1 MSKKVLVIASS
12 LRKGS
17 NSDILAD
24 EFERGAIDA
33 GHQVEKISL
42 KDKTIGFCKGCLACQ
57 KTMRCVMHDDADMIA
72 QKMYSA
78 DVVVFATPIYYYG
91 LSGQLK
97 TLLDR
102 MNPLYPSDYAFREVY
117 LLTTAAEDEETTM
130 ERAISGLQGWID
142 CFEKAELKGVIR
154 GGGVNDPSEI
164 QTATT
169 LLSNTYKMGRH
180 C

>member
-1 MSKKVLVIASS
+1 MSKNVLIISSS

-24 EFERGAIDA
+24 EFERGAKEA
-33 GHQVEKISL
+33 GHQVEKVSL

-57 KTMRCVMHDDADMIA
+57 KIKRCVMHDDADLIS
-72 QKMYSA
+72 QKMLTA
-78 DVVVFATPIYYYG
+78 DVVVFATPIYYYE

-102 MNPLYPSDYAFREVY
+102 MNPLYPSDYQFRDIY
-117 LLTTAAEDEETTM
+117 LLASAAEDEETTFD
-130 ERAISGLQGWID
+130 RAVSGLHGWID
-142 CFEKAELKGVIR
+142 CFPKAKLKGLIR
-154 GGGVNDPSEI
+154 GGGVNEPDEI
-164 QTATT
+164 KSQSA
-169 LLSNTYKMGRH
+169 LLSNTYNMGRQ